1 MCCFFVSDIM
11 SPNKYF
17 DVRKPVVTMIQI
29 QIEIIILV
37 AVGFFAAKKGIFS
50 PEARRD
56 MTNVVIYIILPCNIF
71 HSFETSLSPDKL
83 LQCGIVFVI
92 AIGAQILYMIIN
104 KFAYNRF
111 PLERRVVMQY
121 ATIVNNASFMGL
133 PVIDSV
139 FGSTGILYGSIVLV
153 PIRLFMWTSGL
164 SLFTKT
170 EKKQQF
176 KSLATHPCIWAVIL
190 GFAYLFSPFRLPAFL
205 SNTINVVGSCTTMM
219 SMFIVG
225 TILSEIDFRTV
236 LDKACFYYS
245 VIRLIAIPA
254 VIYAVLTLLRIDPIV
269 TGVSVLSSAMPAAT
283 MTAMLSAKYGRDA
296 AFASKIIFVSTLLSL
311 VTLPLIAA
319 VLTSKI
325 F

>member
-1 MCCFFVSDIM
+1 VI
-11 SPNKYF
+11 
-17 DVRKPVVTMIQI
+17 VIIQI

-37 AVGFFAAKKGIFS
+37 AVGFFAAKKGVFS

-83 LQCGIVFVI
+83 MQCAIVFVI
-92 AIGAQILYMIIN
+92 AIGAQVLYMVIN
-104 KFAYNRF
+104 RIAYNWI
-111 PLERRVVMQY
+111 PKERRVVMQY

-139 FGSTGILYGSIVLV
+139 FGTTGILYGSIVLV

-170 EKKQQF
+170 EKKQQY

-190 GFAYLFSPFRLPAFL
+190 GFAYLFSPVRLPAVL
-205 SNTINVVGSCTTMM
+205 STTIDLLGRCTTFM

-225 TILSEIDFRTV
+225 SILSEVDFRTI
-236 LDKACFYYS
+236 LDRTCFYYS
-245 VIRLIAIPA
+245 FIRLIAIPA
-254 VIYAVLTLLRIDPIV
+254 IIYAVLRLLGIDPVV
-269 TGVSVLSSAMPAAT
+269 TGVAVLSSAMPAAT
-283 MTAMLSAKYGRDA
+283 MTAMLSAKYGQDSK
-296 AFASKIIFVSTLLSL
+296 FASKLIFVSTLLSL
-311 VTLPLIAA
+311 VTLPLVAYALKAIP
-319 VLTSKI
+319 
-325 F
+325 